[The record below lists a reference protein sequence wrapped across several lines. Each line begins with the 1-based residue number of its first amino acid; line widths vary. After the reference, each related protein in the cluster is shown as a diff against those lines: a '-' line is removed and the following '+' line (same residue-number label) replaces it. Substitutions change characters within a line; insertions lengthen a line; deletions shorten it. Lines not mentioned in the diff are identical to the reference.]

1 MDSGDAEGSS
11 AKRQRLHEAQLIP
24 GIDGVRTFGFPN
36 TIITKLRY
44 CERLSL
50 TSTAGAYGIKVF
62 AANGLFDPNVSD
74 VGHQPLYYDNYT
86 ALYDQYVVIGSKI
99 KVIYVPRSST
109 VGMLIGLTGDD
120 DSSGSSNTDLL
131 MEQNNSIHA
140 GLGSLGSDP
149 KTLTMTFEPQE
160 MFGVDAKADGSSQTV
175 TTANP
180 TEGWNYY
187 AWTVA
192 ADGSTTASCDIII
205 EIDYTVK
212 FSELK
217 TPTIN

>member
-1 MDSGDAEGSS
+1 MEATGGSET
-11 AKRQRLHEAQLIP
+11 KRMRLHDAQMIP

-50 TSTAGAYGIKVF
+50 TSSAGAYNIKVF
-62 AANGLFDPNVSD
+62 AANGLFDPNISD
-74 VGHQPLYYDNYT
+74 TGHQPLYYDNYT
-86 ALYDQYVVIGSKI
+86 AIYDQYVVIGSKI
-99 KVIYVPRSST
+99 KVIFVPRSST
-109 VGMLIGLTGDD
+109 VGMLVGLTGDD
-120 DSSGSSNTDLL
+120 DASGSTNPDLL

-140 GLGSLGSDP
+140 GLGSIGADP
-149 KTLTMTFEPQE
+149 KTLTMTFEPEE
-160 MFGVDAKADGSSQTV
+160 MFGVDAKSDGSSQTP

-180 TEGWNYY
+180 TELWNYY
-187 AWTVA
+187 AWLVA
-192 ADGSTTASCDIII
+192 ADGSTTAACDLIV

-217 TPTIN
+217 TPSLN